1 VCRTAR
7 RRIGRLAVQAPG
19 GNMAKRMTIKEA
31 MQKSETIRM
40 FENPLL
46 ERLSHV
52 HPATP
57 FVIYI
62 PVIGV
67 LLYFAVTATTLSALE
82 IAAAFA
88 AGMLF
93 WTFIEYFLHRFI
105 FHIPQTNK
113 VFKAIYFIFTWYSP

>member
-1 VCRTAR
+1 
-7 RRIGRLAVQAPG
+7 
-19 GNMAKRMTIKEA
+19 MSIKEA
-31 MQKSETIRM
+31 MEKSETIRM

-67 LLYFAVTATTLSALE
+67 LLYFAITATALSAGE

-93 WTFIEYFLHRFI
+93 W
-105 FHIPQTNK
+105 
-113 VFKAIYFIFTWYSP
+113 